1 MPPERTLEDILKDD
15 PFESDSPSKYEIYLK
30 AALQMA
36 FANIHGMTVALQKLE
51 VRQDQH
57 EQMHRAA
64 NVAAIAAE
72 PEKVKEE
79 KPN

>member
-1 MPPERTLEDILKDD
+1 LPPERTLEDILKDD
-15 PFESDSPSKYEIYLK
+15 PFETDSPTKYEVYLQ
-30 AALQMA
+30 AALKMA
-36 FANIHGMTVALQKLE
+36 FANIHAMTVALAKLE
-51 VRQDQH
+51 TRIDQH

-72 PEKVKEE
+72 PEKVKDE